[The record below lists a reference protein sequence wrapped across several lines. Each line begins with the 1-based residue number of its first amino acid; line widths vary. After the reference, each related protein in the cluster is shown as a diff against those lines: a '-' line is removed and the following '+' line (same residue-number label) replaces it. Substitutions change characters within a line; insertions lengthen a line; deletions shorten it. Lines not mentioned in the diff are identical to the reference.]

1 MKEAVSIPVI
11 GNGDVT
17 TPEKAEELVQTTGCD
32 GIMIARGDHRET
44 RGVFSEMIGKGK
56 KRSNSPRPDKEA
68 IRNMILRHSKL
79 QIQYRGEF
87 AGMREMRKH
96 VAWYTKGL
104 TGAADLRRRVN
115 ETETLD
121 ELMMLL
127 EEL

>member
-1 MKEAVSIPVI
+1 
-11 GNGDVT
+11 
-17 TPEKAEELVQTTGCD
+17 
-32 GIMIARGDHRET
+32 
-44 RGVFSEMIGKGK
+44 
-56 KRSNSPRPDKEA
+56 
-68 IRNMILRHSKL
+68 
-79 QIQYRGEF
+79 
-87 AGMREMRKH
+87 MRQMRKH

>member
-1 MKEAVSIPVI
+1 MDLF
-11 GNGDVT
+11 GNDRQGKNGVT
-17 TPEKAEELVQTTGCD
+17 P
-32 GIMIARGDHRET
+32 
-44 RGVFSEMIGKGK
+44 
-56 KRSNSPRPDKEA
+56 PRPDKEG
-68 IRNMILRHSKL
+68 NTEYDPQHSKL

>member
-1 MKEAVSIPVI
+1 
-11 GNGDVT
+11 
-17 TPEKAEELVQTTGCD
+17 
-32 GIMIARGDHRET
+32 
-44 RGVFSEMIGKGK
+44 
-56 KRSNSPRPDKEA
+56 
-68 IRNMILRHSKL
+68 MILRHSKL

-121 ELMMLL
+121 ELMNVIGRTMKSAQKYPLIC
-127 EEL
+127 EAAR

>member
-1 MKEAVSIPVI
+1 
-11 GNGDVT
+11 
-17 TPEKAEELVQTTGCD
+17 
-32 GIMIARGDHRET
+32 MIARGAQ
-44 RGVFSEMIGKGK
+44 GNPWIFSEMIGKEENGVTP
-56 KRSNSPRPDKEA
+56 PRPDKDA
-68 IRNMILRHSKL
+68 VRSMILRHAKL

-121 ELMMLL
+121 ELMILL

>member
-1 MKEAVSIPVI
+1 MDLFGNDRTKEK
-11 GNGDVT
+11 NGVT
-17 TPEKAEELVQTTGCD
+17 P
-32 GIMIARGDHRET
+32 
-44 RGVFSEMIGKGK
+44 
-56 KRSNSPRPDKEA
+56 PRPDKEA

-121 ELMMLL
+121 ELMMLWKNYENL
-127 EEL
+127 QQKIYL